1 MSFFDAGFRFRDPWV
16 FALLAVAAIALF
28 LAARRERAPGG
39 LLFSSVALLPR
50 ASGESWRARGR
61 WLLVALRLA
70 AVVLLVV
77 ALARPQLARAAEE
90 IVSEGI
96 DIVIVLDISSSMSS
110 RDFGGVTKIDGVKAV
125 IEKFLEG
132 LRSDRVGVVIFS
144 GEALILSPL
153 TLDYQALWRI
163 VEPIDGGEVLSG
175 GTAIGT
181 GLATGINVLRD
192 SGAKS
197 RIAILLTDGENNAGD
212 IRPLDAARLAKLIG
226 VRVYTIGALSGART
240 SSDERDLRT
249 IATETGGQ
257 YYYAAE
263 PEALAGIYREI
274 QQLEKSRVGA
284 RTLADYDEMG
294 VPFLALGA
302 LLLLLEVVLAAS
314 VLRRA
319 P

>member
-1 MSFFDAGFRFRDPWV
+1 MSLFDIGFRFRDPWV
-16 FALLAVAAIALF
+16 FALLALAAIAL
-28 LAARRERAPGG
+28 LLQARRERTPGG
-39 LLFSSVALLPR
+39 LLFSSVALLPS
-50 ASGESWRARGR
+50 ASGVSWRARGR

-77 ALARPQLARAAEE
+77 ALARPQMARAAEE

-110 RDFGGVTKIDGVKAV
+110 RDFGGEAKIDGVKSV
-125 IEKFLEG
+125 IEDFLKG
-132 LRSDRVGVVIFS
+132 QRSDRVGVVVFA

-153 TLDYQALWRI
+153 TLDYEALWRI
-163 VEPIDGGEVLSG
+163 VEPIDAGEILSG

-181 GLATGINVLRD
+181 GLATGLNVLRE

-212 IRPLDAARLAKLIG
+212 IRPLDAARLAKLVG
-226 VRVYTIGALSGART
+226 MRVYTIGALTGLRT
-240 SSDERDLRT
+240 STDERDLRA
-249 IATETGGQ
+249 IAAETGGQ
-257 YYYAAE
+257 YYHAGD
-263 PEALAGIYREI
+263 PEALAGIYRAI
-274 QQLEKSRVGA
+274 QQLERSKVGA

-302 LLLLLEVVLAAS
+302 LLVLLEIVLAAS